1 MSDRGLRTE
10 APGVALS
17 CRPWR
22 TPRQRTY
29 GRSSRPASGFRS
41 GQTILSI
48 SWPPHGLEDL
58 FALRVRHNPVRASA
72 ATYRQ
77 RGAETVCAALAP
89 GGGDSCGGIASDV
102 PIGGKPVCALTG
114 CLPTRE
120 VFRRCGPACR
130 FNPRVYAT
138 ARRLTMCW
146 FPKPSSCFNPR
157 AHAGRDGIDIL
168 ITNPELVFQPTRPR
182 GARRRLYNPAPFLH
196 ISVNARELAQRTGPS
211 HGNAPT
217 LPKNPLAHQSLTSL
231 RTSPGRRQLLP
242 VRAG

>member
-77 RGAETVCAALAP
+77 RVEQKRYAQ
-89 GGGDSCGGIASDV
+89 
-102 PIGGKPVCALTG
+102 
-114 CLPTRE
+114 RW
-120 VFRRCGPACR
+120 
-130 FNPRVYAT
+130 PRVEVIPAEES
-138 ARRLTMCW
+138 RQM
-146 FPKPSSCFNPR
+146 FP
-157 AHAGRDGIDIL
+157 
-168 ITNPELVFQPTRPR
+168 
-182 GARRRLYNPAPFLH
+182 
-196 ISVNARELAQRTGPS
+196 SV
-211 HGNAPT
+211 GNQYV
-217 LPKNPLAHQSLTSL
+217 L
-231 RTSPGRRQLLP
+231 
-242 VRAG
+242 